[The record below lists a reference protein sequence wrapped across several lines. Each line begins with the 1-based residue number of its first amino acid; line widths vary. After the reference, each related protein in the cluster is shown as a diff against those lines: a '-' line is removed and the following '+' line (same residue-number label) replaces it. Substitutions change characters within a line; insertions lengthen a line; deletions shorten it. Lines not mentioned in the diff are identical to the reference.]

1 MKIKKVLNW
10 VLVASLLQVNLLSPV
25 SAIKDYSSLSSIKLE
40 DSDIEEEVVDEAASL
55 VEKRRKQI
63 QSNQE
68 KALNFIYANSSD
80 NEEIDLE
87 IDNFFTQRRKSSF

>member
-1 MKIKKVLNW
+1 M
-10 VLVASLLQVNLLSPV
+10 SLP
-25 SAIKDYSSLSSIKLE
+25 
-40 DSDIEEEVVDEAASL
+40 L

-80 NEEIDLE
+80 HEEIDLRLIISLLKE
-87 IDNFFTQRRKSSF
+87 RAARVMMHSSRNRTTNSFLNLQVIQRCKC